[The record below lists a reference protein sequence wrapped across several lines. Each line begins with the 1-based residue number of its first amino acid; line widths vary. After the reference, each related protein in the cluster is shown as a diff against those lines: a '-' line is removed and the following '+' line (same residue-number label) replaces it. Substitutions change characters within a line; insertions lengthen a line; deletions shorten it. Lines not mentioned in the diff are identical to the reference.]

1 MAASVVEE
9 DPELAWQHALL
20 ARGLGARSG
29 AVREAVGL
37 IAYQAGRYAEALAEL
52 RTARRITGSHE
63 HLPVLADCERGLG
76 RPERALDLAGSPE
89 VADLDRDGQVE
100 MLIVAAGA
108 RSDLGDHAAA
118 VATLELPWL
127 NDTTPS
133 PWLARLRSAYADAL
147 SAVGRDEEA
156 EKWLNAAAEVDVDGH
171 TGAGVRLGLVSEGD
185 EDESDED
192 DGAEDEGDNGQRNSE
207 DESTDSDG
215 ADDDEPLD
223 DGVGAWIDLD
233 EAPESGS
240 NRGGIT
246 R

>member
-1 MAASVVEE
+1 LIARHLVMAASVVEE
-9 DPELAWQHALL
+9 DPELAWQHALE

-37 IAYQAGRYAEALAEL
+37 IGYQAGRYAEALAEL
-52 RTARRITGSHE
+52 RTARRITGSPE

-108 RSDLGDHAAA
+108 RGDLGDHAAA

-171 TGAGVRLGLVSEGD
+171 TGAGVRLGLVSED
-185 EDESDED
+185 EDEDEDEEANPEGEPADSDE
-192 DGAEDEGDNGQRNSE
+192 
-207 DESTDSDG
+207 
-215 ADDDEPLD
+215 ADDEEPLD